1 MPIKITEDVYKIKG
15 EGNIYIILDHE
26 PLLIDTSDNLD
37 SKYILEEIKKVINP
51 EKIKKILLT
60 HLHYDHCGNI
70 DLFQNAKVYAS
81 EEELENFKETPNDF
95 FIQGISQEARKM
107 LEKAKPLQEE
117 MNNLEIIKVPG
128 HTKGSVA
135 FLDKKRKLLFSGDTL
150 FENGI
155 GRTDFKNSIPEEM
168 AGSLDN
174 LEELMKEYGL
184 KLCPGHDY

>member
-168 AGSLDN
+168 AGSLDK
-174 LEELMKEYGL
+174 LEELMKEHGL
-184 KLCPGHDY
+184 RLCPGHDY